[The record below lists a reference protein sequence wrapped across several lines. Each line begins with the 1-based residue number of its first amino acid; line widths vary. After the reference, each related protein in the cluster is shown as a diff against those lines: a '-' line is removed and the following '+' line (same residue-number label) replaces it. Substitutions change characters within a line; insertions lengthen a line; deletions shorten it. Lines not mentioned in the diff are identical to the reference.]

1 MKKELDYIELFILS
15 MVPIIE
21 LRGAIPIGM
30 AMDLNPF
37 LIYITCVLGA
47 TVVAMPVILTCRYV
61 LGYMK
66 VKNILTGAV
75 NKVENK
81 IDKATSKLGNIS
93 FWGLVVFVGIP
104 LPSSGAWTASMIASM
119 MKLRLGRTMLS
130 ILIGNS
136 IAGFIIML
144 LSSPLQMV

>member
-66 VKNILTGAV
+66 VKNILTGTV
-75 NKVENK
+75 NKIENK

>member
-66 VKNILTGAV
+66 VKNILTGTV
-75 NKVENK
+75 NKIENK

-119 MKLRLGRTMLS
+119 MKLRLGRTILS

-144 LSSPLQMV
+144 LSSPIQMV

>member
-47 TVVAMPVILTCRYV
+47 TVVTMPVILTCRYV

-66 VKNILTGAV
+66 VKNILTGTV
-75 NKVENK
+75 NKIENK